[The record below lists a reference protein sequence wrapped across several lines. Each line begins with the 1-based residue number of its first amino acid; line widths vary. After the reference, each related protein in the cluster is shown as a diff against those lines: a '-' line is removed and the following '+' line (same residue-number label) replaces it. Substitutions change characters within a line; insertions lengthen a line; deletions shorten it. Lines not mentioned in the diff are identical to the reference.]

1 MAINRNTTFNPDD
14 MNFMD
19 RDFGDSD
26 MDNQGKG
33 RVRKAIKLIFAP
45 IKGMAKGF
53 VDKALE
59 DNLNNLENAKD
70 LANDF
75 TSAFG
80 EEYDKFKKDAKELG
94 SSVKEL
100 LPNSIR
106 SKFKGAF
113 EDEESSS
120 SASDSAANEIRS
132 AMTSIFR
139 RTTSQQASMTS
150 AIMKSA
156 AADRAVSH
164 AYMKLNASALSSVN
178 QSAASIDY
186 FLKNIYTK
194 YLEKDIE
201 LKYRNLHA
209 VSEIKA
215 HINHVAEAF
224 REKGLIGE
232 ILENVK
238 LPDSLKAE
246 SAFRNKKSDKQGIS
260 KYAFNLPKNIA
271 ESIFEMPNML
281 VSLAQLAAQSVVGMD
296 RNAETMLENA
306 GRFAAKN
313 LIKEKNLPKFVQD
326 ILNNNKIKNFG
337 QKIKDRAKLLNDDLG
352 FGVNNFS
359 TLINSFGKKLSRSDN
374 FLVSMLGGMIPQ
386 FQRDTSSKNKAAT
399 EPEGP
404 ATFDNITR
412 ESIISVIP
420 KHLERIGDNI
430 ESLAKA
436 MGAQPLT
443 DDTKKTYD
451 VTTRSLISVSKQK
464 EKTNDFIYGDAK
476 KRREREEESLQVITD
491 NLRANGADD
500 SVWSQFEDKK
510 VQQAIT
516 TFFNRSADKH
526 QNIDVALLL
535 DFINNGTKDFNTQDY
550 IEEVF
555 GKTDKKTAKIA
566 AQIIY
571 SSILSRGA
579 DGKKYVSNSL
589 KRSITNRIT
598 DLGKEIDTMD
608 KYRRL
613 KEQQGVYNEGDYD
626 YDEFGT
632 ATSKDDV
639 RYQNMH
645 EEASD
650 LFMKDAR
657 YGDISTNAQSIQKRM
672 NRYGKIR
679 DGLSENQRNLADKM
693 AESGFD
699 SGILGLGSFTDKVG
713 MKVKGFAETIQN
725 RVSFLKKF
733 DLVGKTTSLF
743 GKIRSKFT
751 NYDNTIFVTK
761 LRLLNK
767 NEGKFYVGYKK
778 KGENGACNITIKLD
792 NINIDDA
799 HIEPDGIGKF
809 KPNDVLK
816 KIDKLLIEAIKK
828 DSTLKEQNIVDNDT
842 EVICAYTRNYWTEG
856 VYSQAEAEA
865 ENDFDIMDDE
875 DFDSESTRNKATASK
890 DNKATSANIRTN
902 KSPLSMIQED
912 VHALRVK
919 FVGETRAKEN
929 TDIVASEQKTAD
941 ITISNNSKEDQKK
954 YELMK
959 INNSSDESDD
969 KRSEEDMGSTYR
981 TSDES
986 SELSPVYSLIKNQ
999 YDRTKNFLGF
1009 GKNDEAQQQAENS
1022 TKRTLLGKIFGTI
1035 TGVFGLFKKKS
1046 ATANEWAQS
1055 ALKAG
1060 VSKGEAIMIGLL
1072 GMLTKKQ
1079 ADKDKTDKEENST
1092 IQTLLGKIFGLFKK
1106 KSAAEKSKDDEI
1118 AGLIETVTDTADN
1131 VKSLTGLKDLTKSAK
1146 VFKNAKFL
1154 RNHPRLLKLAQ
1165 FTKNSKVLT
1174 KLPGVGGN
1182 ALIAP
1187 LLAGLAVGGMGL
1199 AGSRSSGASK
1209 TSSAISTGLGAGAG
1223 ALLSA
1228 GGLASNPVG
1237 WAMAAGLAAN
1247 AMREG
1252 WNDKKTLKGSWNSEL
1267 TATDSQKG
1275 ATAIGNLANY
1285 LTFGLL
1291 NKTGARKYVDR
1302 AIDKTAL
1309 GSMIGGIGGQIAG
1322 VGDLFR
1328 ASNRA
1333 EMGMSAPMTE
1343 LELKRARAKLQTDIK
1358 RGDPEASGKLSQFE
1372 AAVKAK
1378 DWYTARKVSGIV
1390 VNASREREDAIGRI
1404 TKGFLNGITFG
1415 LADKLAG
1422 SDQNAPMTPDE
1433 IKKATKNLQD
1443 YAKRHPQTGK
1453 KLLLDFEE
1461 AVMGERWAIARKIC
1475 GKENQTWLEKKF
1487 GKDATW
1493 ISALSLV
1500 GLLFMNNENEP
1511 MSEKEIKDFQNKCM
1525 KYIKSG
1531 NQNAQQILDRFND
1544 AVQLGNWKVARKIA
1558 GKETSSLF
1566 TKLFK
1571 PNSTIN
1577 RYASLA
1583 GWFMWDS
1590 SSAMSQKEIDDF
1602 HKKMQYRIKE
1612 GYAGAREQL
1621 DRFDNAVLTNNWELA
1636 RAISGDEAHSVA
1648 YKVIKSWNHLWLGFN
1663 SDPMTEAEI
1672 EKFRASMK
1680 RKIELGDNT
1689 AAKILDRFEEA
1700 VGNQQW
1706 EKAREIS
1713 KIEKHGLV
1721 YNIWKSTKKVTD
1733 WLTWDWLIGDDSKA
1747 LDEADVVKFRN
1758 RMQKLIDQGNP
1769 EAKRILDQ
1777 FEDAIQDG
1785 NWKKARALMGKEDL
1799 GHYRNFARWFTN
1811 LDNNKVHELDNKD
1824 KDASDAAKRYRF
1836 ILSKVEE
1843 ALTNKKL
1850 RPWWYNLIELRD
1862 DMRKAD
1868 LLELDDKL
1876 LNSFEKRLNDTLRS
1890 AGVAVGPSDKS
1901 DIEAYDTL
1909 HREKLKMIE
1918 RKQALL
1924 SEISAAQD
1932 RCSWHESSKRSELKR
1947 LFREVDLLSLE
1958 ELDDEVLD
1966 GYDEELRIIDSKA
1979 LSTKTYSAEDQ
1990 KKMTERLK
1998 KTNALLNDIDRARDE
2013 LGFWDSGPRRRLNEL
2028 QQDIESTLIED
2039 REDDLFEEWTSRLQ
2053 EVNPHLLGA
2062 RTYNREEMKAIRERT
2077 RKRDLLADAVR
2088 ESRLETNML
2097 LHPLKRHRLG
2107 DLEDEIRSVADDE
2120 IDDDMFTDWED
2131 RYKELEET
2139 AKTADQ
2145 LLDEDIELK
2154 ALLRRRDTLVRAI
2167 KRVKQSAKAA
2177 KDDKLVS
2184 RLQELIDRLQGLD
2197 NDEVT
2202 EEILNTIEND
2212 FNDLISDNDKYKEKA
2227 ASIINTANKNAADA
2241 EAKVNAE
2248 KNKPPVLA
2256 ASNIET
2262 YRSNMNADNLITRNP
2277 VLGDIRVN
2285 NVSPSANKAFADAA
2299 KNIRAIQFRVEKKSK
2314 FDMESGVQIVLYSVN
2329 GGEWFA
2335 LTNLRE
2341 QPIVVQL
2348 MILSFE
2354 ISQTSMKYIR
2364 SNNDAKEDACD
2375 KLKDQVDDFIEN
2387 GKATEKDLAKLE
2399 YEAAMLGVTPYSNP
2413 KLYNLQVLDYDA
2425 TTPSLGRAG
2434 DYFAKLEKPAAPSL
2448 GGAGD
2453 YFAKLDSD
2461 KKLSNMSA
2469 GDYFAHRDE
2478 VNKAADKESKIYLI
2492 KVKFSRSFNVHTG
2505 VGQMAFGLPDGSSFT
2520 LSELRKQPYEKQFS
2534 ALYACI
2540 ISHLDMKRWSSDDDE
2555 KSACKR
2561 LLNTVKGCIFGNKTS
2576 KDNLAKLEYKASKL
2590 GIEPYSEPDLF
2601 PGFEPIPYDS
2611 DVDNALKQKI
2621 LNPKSLLDN
2630 LTSQAQTS
2638 ILKSSLNIE
2647 ENNIPE
2653 FKLGNKYANIAK
2665 EDIKVS
2671 SIVNKPKIE
2680 FNENQLVKDS
2690 KYTDITKLQNKN
2702 ILKESLN
2709 SETNDLMQNLI
2720 KDNNSGN
2727 AQVAGAVNTSN
2738 DLLATMCG
2746 KLDNVVE
2753 AILEHNDTTNEKIGF
2768 TAQKSYELSQSM
2780 INQKLKY
2787 FNTKN
2792 PPLFKPSTIA
2802 IAK

>member
-1 MAINRNTTFNPDD
+1 MAINRNTTFNPND

-19 RDFGDSD
+19 RDFGNSD

-33 RVRKAIKLIFAP
+33 RVRKAIRLIFAP
-45 IKGMAKGF
+45 MKGLAKGF
-53 VDKALE
+53 IDKALE
-59 DNLNNLENAKD
+59 DNLGNLEDAKD
-70 LANDF
+70 LASSF

-80 EEYDKFKKDAKELG
+80 EEYDKLKKDAKELG
-94 SSVKEL
+94 SSAKEL
-100 LPNSIR
+100 LPNSVR

-120 SASDSAANEIRS
+120 SSGDSSANEIRS
-132 AMTSIFR
+132 AMTSIFS

-150 AIMKSA
+150 AMMKSA

-215 HINHVAEAF
+215 HIDHVAGAF
-224 REKGLIGE
+224 RDKGLVSE

-238 LPDSLKAE
+238 LPDSAKAE
-246 SAFRNKKSDKQGIS
+246 AAFKDKKSFKSGTRQ
-260 KYAFNLPKNIA
+260 YASNLPKGIA
-271 ESIFEMPNML
+271 EGILGVPNML
-281 VSLAQLAAQSVVGMD
+281 MGLAQIAVQSVTGMD
-296 RNAETMLENA
+296 INAENMLE
-306 GRFAAKN
+306 GIGKFAAKN
-313 LIKEKNLPKFVQD
+313 LIQKEDLPKPLQKFF
-326 ILNNNKIKNFG
+326 NSNKVKNFG
-337 QKIKDRAKLLNDDLG
+337 EKVKNRLSILNDDLG
-352 FGVNNFS
+352 FGVKNFS
-359 TLINSFGKKLSRSDN
+359 TLINSFGKKLSSSDN

-412 ESIISVIP
+412 ESIVSVIP

-451 VTTRSLISVSKQK
+451 VTTRSLISVSKQR
-464 EKTNDFIYGDAK
+464 EKTNEFIYGDAA
-476 KRREREEESLQVITD
+476 RRKEREEDSLRVITD
-491 NLRANGADD
+491 NLRANDAD
-500 SVWSQFEDKK
+500 SSIWAQFNDKK

-526 QNIDVALLL
+526 QNIDVASLL

-555 GKTDKKTAKIA
+555 GKTDQKTAKIA

-571 SSILSRGA
+571 ASILSKGA
-579 DGKKYVSNSL
+579 DGKEYVSNSL

-598 DLGKEIDTMD
+598 DLGKDIDEMEE
-608 KYRRL
+608 RRSL

-626 YDEFGT
+626 FDDTGT
-632 ATSKDDV
+632 ATAKDDI
-639 RYQNMH
+639 RYSGMH
-645 EEASD
+645 GEASAS
-650 LFMKDAR
+650 FAKDAFHE
-657 YGDISTNAQSIQKRM
+657 DMSSNAESIQKKM
-672 NRYGKIR
+672 NRYNDIR
-679 DGLSENQRNLADKM
+679 NGLTEKQRNLADKM
-693 AESGFD
+693 SESGFD
-699 SGILGLGSFTDKVG
+699 SGILGLGSVTDKIG
-713 MKVKGFAETIQN
+713 MKVKGFAEAVQN
-725 RVSFLKKF
+725 RIPFLKKF
-733 DLVGKTTSLF
+733 DLAGKAMSLF
-743 GKIRSKFT
+743 GKLRSRFT

-778 KGENGACNITIKLD
+778 KGENGACNITLKLG
-792 NINIDDA
+792 NINVNEA
-799 HIEPDGIGKF
+799 HIEPDGVDKY

-816 KIDKLLIEAIKK
+816 KIDALLIEAIKK
-828 DSTLKEQNIVDNDT
+828 DSTLKEQKVVDSDT
-842 EVICAYTRNYWTEG
+842 EVVCAYTRNYWAEG
-856 VYSQAEAEA
+856 VYSQADAEA
-865 ENDFDIMDDE
+865 ENDPDIDTEDE
-875 DFDSESTRNKATASK
+875 LNSNSTKSKISASK
-890 DNKATSANIRTN
+890 DKKASINNIEKG
-902 KSPLSMIQED
+902 KSPLELIQED
-912 VHALRVK
+912 VRALRVK
-919 FVGETRAKEN
+919 FVGKIKSEKAAKPKEKEKKKS
-929 TDIVASEQKTAD
+929 DDVVSDEFQKNKD
-941 ITISNNSKEDQKK
+941 KN
-954 YELMK
+954 ELV
-959 INNSSDESDD
+959 NVTNSSDKKLEENLEEETRYGSIFGSAYNWVKD
-969 KRSEEDMGSTYR
+969 K
-981 TSDES
+981 
-986 SELSPVYSLIKNQ
+986 YSKF
-999 YDRTKNFLGF
+999 KNFLGF
-1009 GKNDEAQQQAENS
+1009 GKNDEAQQQAESS
-1022 TKRTLLGKIFGTI
+1022 TKQTLLGKIFGTI

-1046 ATANEWAQS
+1046 ATAAEWAQS

-1079 ADKDKTDKEENST
+1079 TDQDKKDKEENLT
-1092 IQTLLGKIFGLFKK
+1092 TQTLLGKIFGLFKK
-1106 KSAAEKSKDDEI
+1106 KSATADGKSKDDEI
-1118 AGLIETVTDTADN
+1118 AGLIETVTDTVDD
-1131 VKSLTGLKDLTKSAK
+1131 VKSLKSLKDLTKSAK

-1165 FTKNSKVLT
+1165 FSKNSKVLT

-1187 LLAGLAVGGMGL
+1187 LLAGLAVGGMGF

-1275 ATAIGNLANY
+1275 ATAVGNLANY

-1333 EMGMSAPMTE
+1333 EMGMAAPMTE

-1390 VNASREREDAIGRI
+1390 VNASRERSDAIDRI

-1415 LADKLAG
+1415 LADKLTG

-1487 GKDATW
+1487 GKNAAW
-1493 ISALSLV
+1493 ISTLSPGL

-1571 PNSTIN
+1571 LNSTIN

-1612 GYAGAREQL
+1612 GYAGAKEQL
-1621 DRFDNAVLTNNWELA
+1621 DRFDNAILTNNWELA
-1636 RAISGDEAHSVA
+1636 RAISGAEAHSVA
-1648 YKVIKSWNHLWLGFN
+1648 YKVIKSWNHLWFGFN

-1689 AAKILDRFEEA
+1689 AAKILDSFEEA

-1713 KIEKHGLV
+1713 KIEKHGLA

-1733 WLTWDWLIGDDSKA
+1733 WLTWDWLIGNDNKA

-1769 EAKRILDQ
+1769 EARRILDQ
-1777 FEDAIQDG
+1777 FEDALQDG
-1785 NWKKARALMGKEDL
+1785 NWKKARALIGKEDL
-1799 GHYRNFARWFTN
+1799 GHYRNFARWLTN

-1824 KDASDAAKRYRF
+1824 RDASEAAKRYRF

-1850 RPWWYNLIELRD
+1850 RPWWYDLIRLRD

-1909 HREKLKMIE
+1909 HRAKLKTIE

-1990 KKMTERLK
+1990 KKITERLK

-2013 LGFWDSGPRRRLNEL
+2013 LGFWDSGPRRRLSEL

-2053 EVNPHLLGA
+2053 EVNPHLLGS

-2097 LHPLKRHRLG
+2097 MHPLKRHRLG
-2107 DLEDEIRSVADDE
+2107 NLEDEIRSVADDE

-2131 RYKELEET
+2131 RYKDLEDT

-2202 EEILNTIEND
+2202 EETLNTTEND
-2212 FNDLISDNDKYKEKA
+2212 FNSLISDNDKYKEKA

-2262 YRSNMNADNLITRNP
+2262 YRNNMNADNLIARNP

-2285 NVSPSANKAFADAA
+2285 NVSSSANKAFADAA

-2329 GGEWFA
+2329 DGEWFA

-2341 QPIVVQL
+2341 QPIAVQL

-2354 ISQTSMKYIR
+2354 INQTSMKYTR
-2364 SNNDAKEDACD
+2364 ADNDAKEDACD

-2399 YEAAMLGVTPYSNP
+2399 SEAAMLGVTPYSNP

-2425 TTPSLGRAG
+2425 TAPL
-2434 DYFAKLEKPAAPSL
+2434 AKLEKPAAHSL

-2453 YFAKLDSD
+2453 YFA
-2461 KKLSNMSA
+2461 
-2469 GDYFAHRDE
+2469 HRSE
-2478 VNKAADKESKIYLI
+2478 VNKA
-2492 KVKFSRSFNVHTG
+2492 
-2505 VGQMAFGLPDGSSFT
+2505 
-2520 LSELRKQPYEKQFS
+2520 
-2534 ALYACI
+2534 
-2540 ISHLDMKRWSSDDDE
+2540 SDD
-2555 KSACKR
+2555 A
-2561 LLNTVKGCIFGNKTS
+2561 
-2576 KDNLAKLEYKASKL
+2576 
-2590 GIEPYSEPDLF
+2590 
-2601 PGFEPIPYDS
+2601 
-2611 DVDNALKQKI
+2611 DNALKQKI
-2621 LNPKSLLDN
+2621 LNPKSLLDT
-2630 LTSQAQTS
+2630 LSSQAQTS
-2638 ILKSSLNIE
+2638 VLKSSLNIE
-2647 ENNIPE
+2647 EDNIPE

-2671 SIVNKPKIE
+2671 SITDKPKIE

>member
-1 MAINRNTTFNPDD
+1 MAINRNTTFNPND

-19 RDFGDSD
+19 RDFGNSD

-45 IKGMAKGF
+45 MKGMAKGF
-53 VDKALE
+53 IDKALE
-59 DNLNNLENAKD
+59 DNLSNLEDAKD
-70 LANDF
+70 LASSF

-94 SSVKEL
+94 SSTKEL

-113 EDEESSS
+113 EDEGSSS
-120 SASDSAANEIRS
+120 SSGDSAANEIRS
-132 AMTSIFR
+132 AMTSIFS

-150 AIMKSA
+150 AMMKSA

-215 HINHVAEAF
+215 HIDHVAGAF
-224 REKGLIGE
+224 KDKGLMSE

-238 LPDSLKAE
+238 LPDSAKAE
-246 SAFRNKKSDKQGIS
+246 AAFKGKKSFKSGTSQ
-260 KYAFNLPKNIA
+260 YASNLPKGIA
-271 ESIFEMPNML
+271 EGILGVPSTLMG
-281 VSLAQLAAQSVVGMD
+281 LAQIAAQSITGMD
-296 RNAETMLENA
+296 MNAENILE
-306 GRFAAKN
+306 GIGKFAAKN
-313 LIKEKNLPKFVQD
+313 LIKKEDLPKPLQKFF
-326 ILNNNKIKNFG
+326 NSNKVKNFG
-337 QKIKDRAKLLNDDLG
+337 EKVKNRLSILNDDLG
-352 FGVNNFS
+352 FGVKNFS
-359 TLINSFGKKLSRSDN
+359 TLINSFGKKLSSSDN

-451 VTTRSLISVSKQK
+451 VTTRSLISVSKQR
-464 EKTNDFIYGDAK
+464 EKTNEFIYGNAAK
-476 KRREREEESLQVITD
+476 RKEREEDSLRVITD
-491 NLRANGADD
+491 NLRANDAD
-500 SVWSQFEDKK
+500 SSIWAQFNDKK
-510 VQQAIT
+510 VQRAIT

-526 QNIDVALLL
+526 QNIDVASLL

-571 SSILSRGA
+571 ASILSKGA
-579 DGKKYVSNSL
+579 DGKEYVSNSL

-598 DLGKEIDTMD
+598 DLGKDIDEMEE
-608 KYRRL
+608 RRSL

-626 YDEFGT
+626 FDDTGT
-632 ATSKDDV
+632 ATPKDDI
-639 RYQNMH
+639 RYSGMH
-645 EEASD
+645 GEASASFAKNVFHED
-650 LFMKDAR
+650 M
-657 YGDISTNAQSIQKRM
+657 SSNAESIQKKM
-672 NRYGKIR
+672 NRYNDIR
-679 DGLSENQRNLADKM
+679 NGLTEKQRNLADKM
-693 AESGFD
+693 SESGFD
-699 SGILGLGSFTDKVG
+699 SGILGLGSVTDKIG
-713 MKVKGFAETIQN
+713 MKVKGFAEAVQN
-725 RVSFLKKF
+725 RIPFLKKF
-733 DLVGKTTSLF
+733 DLVGKTMSLF
-743 GKIRSKFT
+743 GKVRSRFT

-778 KGENGACNITIKLD
+778 KGENGACNITLKLG
-792 NINIDDA
+792 NINVNEA
-799 HIEPDGIGKF
+799 HIEPDGVDKY

-816 KIDKLLIEAIKK
+816 KIDALLIEAIKK
-828 DSTLKEQNIVDNDT
+828 DSILKEQKVVDSDT
-842 EVICAYTRNYWTEG
+842 EVVCAYTRNYWTEG
-856 VYSQAEAEA
+856 VYSQADAEA
-865 ENDFDIMDDE
+865 ENDLDIATEDE
-875 DFDSESTRNKATASK
+875 LNSNSTKSKIFASK
-890 DNKATSANIRTN
+890 DKKASINNIEKG
-902 KSPLSMIQED
+902 KSPLELIQED
-912 VHALRVK
+912 VRALRVK
-919 FVGETRAKEN
+919 FVGKIKSERTTKSKEKEN
-929 TDIVASEQKTAD
+929 
-941 ITISNNSKEDQKK
+941 KK
-954 YELMK
+954 SDGVVSDDFRKDKDKNKPE
-959 INNSSDESDD
+959 NDTNSSDEKLEENLDEETRYGSIYGILGSAYNWTKD
-969 KRSEEDMGSTYR
+969 KYNWAKDK
-981 TSDES
+981 
-986 SELSPVYSLIKNQ
+986 YS
-999 YDRTKNFLGF
+999 RFKNFLGF

-1022 TKRTLLGKIFGTI
+1022 TKQTLLGKIFGTI

-1046 ATANEWAQS
+1046 ATAAEWAQS

-1060 VSKGEAIMIGLL
+1060 VSKGEAILIGLL
-1072 GMLTKKQ
+1072 GMFTKKK
-1079 ADKDKTDKEENST
+1079 ADKDKKDKD
-1092 IQTLLGKIFGLFKK
+1092 
-1106 KSAAEKSKDDEI
+1106 EKGKDDESK
-1118 AGLIETVTDTADN
+1118 GLIETVTDAVDN
-1131 VKSLTGLKDLTKSAK
+1131 VKDLKDLTKSAK

-1154 RNHPRLLKLAQ
+1154 RNHPKLLKLAQ
-1165 FTKNSKVLT
+1165 FTKNSKVLS
-1174 KLPGVGGN
+1174 KLPGVSGN
-1182 ALIAP
+1182 ALVAP
-1187 LLAGLAVGGMGL
+1187 LLAGLAVGGMGF

-1275 ATAIGNLANY
+1275 ATAVGNLANY

-1309 GSMIGGIGGQIAG
+1309 GSMIGGLGGQIAG

-1443 YAKRHPQTGK
+1443 YAKRHPETGK

-1487 GKDATW
+1487 GQGAAWKYT
-1493 ISALSLV
+1493 LSLGW

-1511 MSEKEIKDFQNKCM
+1511 MSEKEVKAFQDKCM
-1525 KYIKSG
+1525 RYIKSG

-1577 RYASLA
+1577 RYASLV

-1621 DRFDNAVLTNNWELA
+1621 DRFDNAILTNNWELA
-1636 RAISGDEAHSVA
+1636 RAISGAEAHSVA
-1648 YKVIKSWNHLWLGFN
+1648 YKVIKSWNHLWFGFN

-1721 YNIWKSTKKVTD
+1721 YNIWKSAKKVTD
-1733 WLTWDWLIGDDSKA
+1733 WLTWDWLVGDDNKA
-1747 LDEADVVKFRN
+1747 LDEADIVKFKN

-1799 GHYRNFARWFTN
+1799 GHYRNFARWFNN

-1876 LNSFEKRLNDTLRS
+1876 LNSFEKRLNDILRS

-1909 HREKLKMIE
+1909 HKAKLKMIE

-1932 RCSWHESSKRSELKR
+1932 RCSWHESLKRGELKR
-1947 LFREVDLLSLE
+1947 LFREVDLLSLD

-1966 GYDEELRIIDSKA
+1966 GYDEELRVIDSKA

-2013 LGFWDSGPRRRLNEL
+2013 LGFWDFGPRRRLNEL

-2088 ESRLETNML
+2088 ESRLETNMFR
-2097 LHPLKRHRLG
+2097 HPLKRHRLG

-2131 RYKELEET
+2131 RYKDLEET

-2145 LLDEDIELK
+2145 LLDEDIEFK

-2167 KRVKQSAKAA
+2167 KRVKQSAKAT

-2202 EEILNTIEND
+2202 EKTLNTIEND
-2212 FNDLISDNDKYKEKA
+2212 FNALIADNDKYKEKA
-2227 ASIINTANKNAADA
+2227 ASIINTDNRNVADA
-2241 EAKVNAE
+2241 EAKVNTE
-2248 KNKPPVLA
+2248 KNKPPVLTT
-2256 ASNIET
+2256 SN
-2262 YRSNMNADNLITRNP
+2262 AGNLITRNP
-2277 VLGDIRVN
+2277 VLGNIMISDIY
-2285 NVSPSANKAFADAA
+2285 PSANKAFAPAA
-2299 KNIRAIQFRVEKKSK
+2299 S
-2314 FDMESGVQIVLYSVN
+2314 
-2329 GGEWFA
+2329 
-2335 LTNLRE
+2335 
-2341 QPIVVQL
+2341 
-2348 MILSFE
+2348 
-2354 ISQTSMKYIR
+2354 
-2364 SNNDAKEDACD
+2364 
-2375 KLKDQVDDFIEN
+2375 
-2387 GKATEKDLAKLE
+2387 
-2399 YEAAMLGVTPYSNP
+2399 
-2413 KLYNLQVLDYDA
+2413 
-2425 TTPSLGRAG
+2425 
-2434 DYFAKLEKPAAPSL
+2434 KLEKPATPSL

-2461 KKLSNMSA
+2461 RKLSNMSA
-2469 GDYFAHRDE
+2469 GDYFAHRNE
-2478 VNKAADKESKIYLI
+2478 ANKAADQESKMCLI
-2492 KVKFSRSFNVHTG
+2492 NVKFSRSFNIHTG
-2505 VGQMAFGLPDGSSFT
+2505 VGQMVFRFSDGSSFT

-2540 ISHLDMKRWSSDDDE
+2540 ISHIHMNTWSLDDDE
-2555 KSACKR
+2555 KSACEG

-2590 GIEPYSEPDLF
+2590 GIEPYSKPDLF

-2611 DVDNALKQKI
+2611 DADNALKQKI
-2621 LNPKSLLDN
+2621 LNPKSLLDTI
-2630 LTSQAQTS
+2630 TSQAQTS

-2653 FKLGNKYANIAK
+2653 FKLGNKYTNIAK

-2671 SIVNKPKIE
+2671 SIANKPKIE
-2680 FNENQLVKDS
+2680 FNENQLVKGS